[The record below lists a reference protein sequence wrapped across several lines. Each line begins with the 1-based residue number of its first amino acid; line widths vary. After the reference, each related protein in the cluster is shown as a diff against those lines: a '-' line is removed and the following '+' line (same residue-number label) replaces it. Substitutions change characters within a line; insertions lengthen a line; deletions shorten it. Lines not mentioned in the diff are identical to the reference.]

1 MGCISEVVVTSLEIK
16 RVLLTSIPPQKIT
29 LKIKMTL
36 KKRRWKNI
44 ERIITR
50 LTGVKI
56 ILNVQALQHNLFVL
70 ENDSDAD

>member
-1 MGCISEVVVTSLEIK
+1 
-16 RVLLTSIPPQKIT
+16 
-29 LKIKMTL
+29 MTL